1 MKLLSIIFSFKNEEK
16 NLPELISR
24 TVKTCSE
31 ISNWKYELIFVNDAS
46 DDSSEKIL
54 EDLQHNHPIVII
66 NMSRTFG
73 LGACVLAGFKYAKGD
88 CIVYMDSDLQD
99 PPEII
104 PQLIKEYENG
114 FDVVHTVRTKRLG
127 ELKIRLLLT
136 KLAYKTINYF
146 SDIPLATE
154 AGDFKLISKRALEQ
168 ILKLKE
174 ANPYIRGLSA
184 WVGYKQS
191 FINYVRQPRK
201 FGRSKFPLFS
211 SGPFFTFISGITSHS
226 LKPLYFGILL
236 GLFSLIFSFALILYS
251 LYAKFDNFAV
261 PGSTG
266 ILITVSF
273 FSGILLLNLGI
284 IGMYI
289 ARIFEQT
296 SGRSS
301 YIIKNIKR
309 YNKSEN

>member
-1 MKLLSIIFSFKNEEK
+1 MKKK
-16 NLPELISR
+16 NLKELVERIHKSLL
-24 TVKTCSE
+24 KLE
-31 ISNWKYELIFVNDAS
+31 NWKYELIFVNDAS

-54 EDLQHNHPIVII
+54 ENLQQNHPIRII

-88 CIVYMDSDLQD
+88 CVIYMDSDLQD

-114 FDVVHTVRTKRLG
+114 FDIVHTVRTKRLG
-127 ELKIRLLLT
+127 ELKIKLLLT
-136 KLAYKTINYF
+136 KLAYKAINYF
-146 SDIPLATE
+146 SDIPLTTE
-154 AGDFKLISKRALEQ
+154 AGDFKLISRRALDQ

-174 ANPYIRGLSA
+174 INPYIRGLSV

-191 FINYVRQPRK
+191 FVNYVRQPRRS
-201 FGRSKFPLFS
+201 GRSKFPLFS
-211 SGPFFTFISGITSHS
+211 SGPFFTFISGITSYS

-236 GLFSLIFSFALILYS
+236 GLFSLIFSFTLILYS
-251 LYAKFDNFAV
+251 LYAKFNDSAV

-266 ILITVSF
+266 ILIVVSF
-273 FSGILLLNLGI
+273 FSGILLFNLGI
-284 IGMYI
+284 VGIYI

-296 SGRSS
+296 SGRQT
-301 YIIKNIKR
+301 YVIKDIKN
-309 YNKSEN
+309 YKSKED